1 MKKLLIVLTIGAF
14 GAIAACNSGSSSTT
28 TDSTAVD
35 TSTMAPMDTSSTMT
49 DTSNMMMSDTTHA
62 DSTK

>member
-1 MKKLLIVLTIGAF
+1 MKKLLIVLAISAF
-14 GAIAACNSGSSSTT
+14 AACNSGSESTT

-49 DTSNMMMSDTTHA
+49 DTSNMMMSDTTHK
-62 DSTK
+62 DSTQK

>member
-1 MKKLLIVLTIGAF
+1 
-14 GAIAACNSGSSSTT
+14 
-28 TDSTAVD
+28 
-35 TSTMAPMDTSSTMT
+35 MAPMTDTSSTMT

>member
-1 MKKLLIVLTIGAF
+1 MKKLLIVLAIGAF
-14 GAIAACNSGSSSTT
+14 AACNSGSSSTT

-49 DTSNMMMSDTTHA
+49 DTSNMMMSDTTHK
-62 DSTK
+62 DSTQK

>member
-1 MKKLLIVLTIGAF
+1 MKKLLIVLAIGAF
-14 GAIAACNSGSSSTT
+14 AACNSGSSSST

-49 DTSNMMMSDTTHA
+49 DTSNMMMSDTTHK
-62 DSTK
+62 DSTQK